1 MLAGGGDGAASSL
14 PAHRLILPPCPPG
27 SRPDGAQIIYPL
39 YFSLFPPFFSFFCSP
54 SFTALSPATGAP
66 RSGAGRGLAVP
77 PPPHLAAPS
86 PLPGGD
92 PWLCGGG
99 PSPRQRWADRAI
111 QPLVTP
117 PVTDRPRLTRT
128 DGGTSRADAGG
139 ESGAGSG
146 GTRERWRRWHR
157 EGQRGGTQVAEAGQP
172 CAFGVWAGAN
182 LISLT
187 AASSQS
193 LA

>member
-14 PAHRLILPPCPPG
+14 PAHRLIPPPCPPG
-27 SRPDGAQIIYPL
+27 SGPDGAQIIYPL

-54 SFTALSPATGAP
+54 SFAALSPATGAP

-77 PPPHLAAPS
+77 TPPPHLAAPS

-92 PWLCGGG
+92 PWLCSGG

-146 GTRERWRRWHR
+146 GGR
-157 EGQRGGTQVAEAGQP
+157 GRGGGGGTGKDGEVGLRWPRQGSPVHLGS
-172 CAFGVWAGAN
+172 GLGK
-182 LISLT
+182 I
-187 AASSQS
+187 
-193 LA
+193 